1 VANIKIPRQFFK
13 VLAYGMRRKSF
24 EHRGMHQEAQMSK
37 SEYDNERID
46 LINKLSD
53 RNLSTVE

>member
-1 VANIKIPRQFFK
+1 
-13 VLAYGMRRKSF
+13 
-24 EHRGMHQEAQMSK
+24 MSK

-53 RNLSTVE
+53 RNLSTVEWNLPTLTIYE